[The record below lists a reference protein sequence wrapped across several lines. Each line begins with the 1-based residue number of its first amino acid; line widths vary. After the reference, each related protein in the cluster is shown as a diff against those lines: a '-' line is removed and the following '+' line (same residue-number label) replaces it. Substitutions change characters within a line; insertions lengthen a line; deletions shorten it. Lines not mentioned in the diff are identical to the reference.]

1 MKMSARTKKHL
12 ASTLTS
18 GAPLDV
24 SWDNEYFEHVTKTG
38 RATEKI
44 KIHLSIRKKKEEEKE
59 ERHRF
64 PKTRRITTC
73 KDPGCVQGHGMTI

>member
-1 MKMSARTKKHL
+1 MSTRTNKHP

-18 GAPLDV
+18 RAPLNV

-44 KIHLSIRKKKEEEKE
+44 KIHLSIQRRKRGKSQIPEDKKTLVVF
-59 ERHRF
+59 RDRA
-64 PKTRRITTC
+64 
-73 KDPGCVQGHGMTI
+73 